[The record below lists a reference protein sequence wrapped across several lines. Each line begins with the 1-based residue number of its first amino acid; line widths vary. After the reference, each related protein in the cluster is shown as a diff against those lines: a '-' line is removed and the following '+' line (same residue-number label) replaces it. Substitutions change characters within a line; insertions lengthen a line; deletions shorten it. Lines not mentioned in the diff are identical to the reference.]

1 VSAPEEVPDDCT
13 LVARMALRDSSA
25 ITLLYDRYAALA
37 VGLSFHLLRDP
48 VAAEWVVEK
57 AFLAL

>member
-1 VSAPEEVPDDCT
+1 
-13 LVARMALRDSSA
+13 MALRDSSA